1 MTIDLNTTNPLSFVE
16 WKQYYNDN
24 RNATELSILY
34 NNYLVDWKEQKQ
46 ANTDTKNN
54 YTRSIYTQF
63 LKNLTLDTLDPDVGR
78 FLNEIDTDDIYEL
91 ELGVHYFVNIIRNQV
106 LSVKEL
112 RDEATFSTTKNKL
125 KTSKAGVK
133 QYLKNYISKLLS
145 NKDFIT
151 ENTDTLTTDI
161 NVEKIANAISI
172 DIDHYVSDEFIY
184 NIHPIDKDLVDNI
197 DNRVLRESKSKN
209 IFQLITINKNGKQ
222 CKVETNNISTPSA
235 LLGIN
240 DPFSNYERLP
250 NRYFRNEIKTL
261 DNLKFILERDL
272 IKKYLANDIYRLS
285 GDKKNANVEVLYDN
299 VNPTNNLTQRYG
311 PNLFGGIV
319 NEKNTSIFPFQ
330 LSYKNTGTN
339 NFNSFG
345 LTFNINLSTFNG
357 REYLIPNPH
366 QYEPGLKA
374 VGYIKDHKGNILRNI
389 KVKQRTPLIF
399 KSKTNTFKNNDG
411 TNSVNFYNN
420 KIIRNYGYQSQE
432 NSLEYTPAGINKRED
447 NISFWEDAEGHIDWR
462 NTDTYPVSVLN
473 IFPES
478 KRLDDL
484 LITNKTGVKL
494 RSDVYGNEFYF
505 IKSVYPKRK
514 AGTSY
519 ISEEAA
525 SSSTGTTT
533 AAEFYDGLYFNPLL
547 SAISAA
553 QADSPTAYTGLTGIY
568 DTFIYNDNTLCSLG
582 SIGGA
587 GSSFGGALVALG
599 GCSTI
604 DTILN
609 NAEDYD
615 EAVVNNVV
623 NSLVDGGPFKGHPG
637 RSDLLIE
644 NYFKDITIPY
654 YTIDSTAIYS
664 NTVTTYES
672 ASLNQP
678 TATKYQLFEQ
688 QFEEYGEIFVRNN
701 FSQEVLTLKE
711 AMSAVFNKHSAATKG
726 RIYNSNRIQDFEIIE
741 DSIYIQ
747 TNVETLT
754 EKYTFDD
761 GTFKNAA
768 GSKSIIT

>member
-151 ENTDTLTTDI
+151 ENTDTSTTDI

-197 DNRVLRESKSKN
+197 ENRVLRESKSKN
-209 IFQLITINKNGKQ
+209 IYQLITINKNGKQ
-222 CKVETNNISTPSA
+222 YKVETNNISTPSA

-319 NEKNTSIFPFQ
+319 NEKNTNIFPFQ

-345 LTFNINLSTFNG
+345 LTFNINLSAFNG

-389 KVKQRTPLIF
+389 KVKQSTPLIF
-399 KSKTNTFKNNDG
+399 KSKTNTFKNNDR

-420 KIIRNYGYQSQE
+420 KIVRNYGYQSQE

-519 ISEEAA
+519 ISEE
-525 SSSTGTTT
+525 SSSTDTSCTT

-568 DTFIYNDNTLCSLG
+568 DTFIVNDNTLCSLG
-582 SIGGA
+582 NIGGA
-587 GSSFGGALVALG
+587 GSSFFAPLSTYNCTDLHTIALSCGSV
-599 GCSTI
+599 S
-604 DTILN
+604 
-609 NAEDYD
+609 
-615 EAVVNNVV
+615 AV
-623 NSLVDGGPFKGHPG
+623 SAVDGGPFKSHPG

-664 NTVTTYES
+664 NTITTYES

-688 QFEEYGEIFVRNN
+688 QFEEFGEIFVRNN
-701 FSQEVLTLKE
+701 FSQEVLTLKQ

-726 RIYNSNRIQDFEIIE
+726 RIYTSNKIQDFEIIE

>member
-151 ENTDTLTTDI
+151 ENTDTSTTDI

-197 DNRVLRESKSKN
+197 ENRVLRESKSKN
-209 IFQLITINKNGKQ
+209 IYQLITINKNGKQ
-222 CKVETNNISTPSA
+222 YKVETNNISTPSA

-319 NEKNTSIFPFQ
+319 NEKNTNIFPFQ

-345 LTFNINLSTFNG
+345 LTFNINLSAFNG

-389 KVKQRTPLIF
+389 KVKQSTPLIF
-399 KSKTNTFKNNDG
+399 KSKTNTFKNNDR

-420 KIIRNYGYQSQE
+420 KIVRNYGYQSQE

-519 ISEEAA
+519 ISEE
-525 SSSTGTTT
+525 SSSTDTSCTT

-664 NTVTTYES
+664 NTITTYES

-688 QFEEYGEIFVRNN
+688 QFEEFGEIFVRNN
-701 FSQEVLTLKE
+701 FSQEVLTLKQ

-726 RIYNSNRIQDFEIIE
+726 RIYTSNKIQDFEIIE